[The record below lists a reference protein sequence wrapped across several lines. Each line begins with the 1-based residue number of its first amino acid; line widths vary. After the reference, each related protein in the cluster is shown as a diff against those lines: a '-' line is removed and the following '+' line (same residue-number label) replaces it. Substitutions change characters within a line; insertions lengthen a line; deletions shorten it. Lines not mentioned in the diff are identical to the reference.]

1 MSSLHFPA
9 LPPFRLLFCALYVAL
24 VESAPN
30 VFHISS
36 ESFLILKS
44 RDRVGRE
51 ASSEEGGEGQGKGTA
66 QLKRAKGTSGE
77 KEKEAQTDR
86 GRVQERP
93 VGLKGRLRISA
104 RDGKNYGVR
113 DESDGVGWRRQRKR
127 WQGEERTSWNWRPS
141 AGGSPKM
148 LWLPLSFAGRSV
160 TASAGHRSSCCGL
173 PHGCH

>member
-1 MSSLHFPA
+1 MSSLHFPT

-51 ASSEEGGEGQGKGTA
+51 ASSEEGGEGQGTGTA

-104 RDGKNYGVR
+104 RDGKNYGFR

>member
-51 ASSEEGGEGQGKGTA
+51 ASSEEGGEGQGTGTA
-66 QLKRAKGTSGE
+66 QLKRAKETPGE